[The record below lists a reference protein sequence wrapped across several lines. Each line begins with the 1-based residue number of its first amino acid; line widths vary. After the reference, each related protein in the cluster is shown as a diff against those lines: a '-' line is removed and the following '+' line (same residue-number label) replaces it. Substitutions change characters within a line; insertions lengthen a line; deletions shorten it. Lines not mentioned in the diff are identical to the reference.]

1 MGRSTR
7 GLVFPRTSSPPSPS
21 RAQDFASLARKA
33 IADPNVE
40 LHVDMTGLER
50 FGDFMDAAKRGLPAG
65 EADHSTDYEMS
76 LIARAVANGQ
86 RAWSS
91 VKFYSAFRW
100 HHAVQA
106 DGYAGSVKVGETQAR
121 RRGQIRVLPPPL
133 RNPMNMDAHRKDLYP
148 DVTASGGLGPAMRG
162 AAQLRGCD
170 TGLGPW
176 AVDVVSIQTARG
188 FLSVDPATEERLF
201 RLSVGIPGFDWE
213 IGSTGDLGLLVEAV
227 AAWREG
233 IPLDELEERFEFMEL
248 DEFVGALE
256 RGEPTSS
263 QWAELLS
270 SDFNRRQ
277 WNLLRRLRADEVLR
291 DMFPTISHCAVRL
304 CVDAMDGRSRQVLVD
319 EVNGELYEVM
329 RVGVPGASWVEVPA
343 GDLIAY
349 LRAAL
354 NEE

>member
-1 MGRSTR
+1 
-7 GLVFPRTSSPPSPS
+7 
-21 RAQDFASLARKA
+21 
-33 IADPNVE
+33 
-40 LHVDMTGLER
+40 
-50 FGDFMDAAKRGLPAG
+50 
-65 EADHSTDYEMS
+65 
-76 LIARAVANGQ
+76 
-86 RAWSS
+86 
-91 VKFYSAFRW
+91 
-100 HHAVQA
+100 
-106 DGYAGSVKVGETQAR
+106 
-121 RRGQIRVLPPPL
+121 
-133 RNPMNMDAHRKDLYP
+133 MNMDAHRKDLYP
-148 DVTASGGLGPAMRG
+148 DVTASGGLGPAMRE

-176 AVDVVSIQTARG
+176 AVDVVSIQTA
-188 FLSVDPATEERLF
+188 
-201 RLSVGIPGFDWE
+201 
-213 IGSTGDLGLLVEAV
+213 
-227 AAWREG
+227 
-233 IPLDELEERFEFMEL
+233 
-248 DEFVGALE
+248 
-256 RGEPTSS
+256 S

-291 DMFPTISHCAVRL
+291 DMFPTISHGAVRL

>member
-1 MGRSTR
+1 
-7 GLVFPRTSSPPSPS
+7 
-21 RAQDFASLARKA
+21 
-33 IADPNVE
+33 
-40 LHVDMTGLER
+40 
-50 FGDFMDAAKRGLPAG
+50 
-65 EADHSTDYEMS
+65 
-76 LIARAVANGQ
+76 
-86 RAWSS
+86 
-91 VKFYSAFRW
+91 
-100 HHAVQA
+100 
-106 DGYAGSVKVGETQAR
+106 
-121 RRGQIRVLPPPL
+121 
-133 RNPMNMDAHRKDLYP
+133 MNMDTHRKDLYP
-148 DVTASGGLGPAMRG
+148 DVTASGGLGPAMRE
-162 AAQLRGCD
+162 AARLRGCD

-176 AVDVVSIQTARG
+176 AADVISIQTARG

-213 IGSTGDLGLLVEAV
+213 IGSTGDLGLLVEAI

-270 SDFNRRQ
+270 SDFNRRL

-291 DMFPTISHCAVRL
+291 DMFPTISHGAVRL
-304 CVDAMDGRSRQVLVD
+304 RVDAMDGRSRQVLVD

-329 RVGVPGASWVEVPA
+329 RVGVPGAGWVEVPA